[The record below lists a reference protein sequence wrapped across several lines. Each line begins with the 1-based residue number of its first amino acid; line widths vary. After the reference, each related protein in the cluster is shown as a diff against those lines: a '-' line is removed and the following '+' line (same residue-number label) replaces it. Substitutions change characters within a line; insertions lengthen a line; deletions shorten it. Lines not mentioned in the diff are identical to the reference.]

1 MAKTVNINNLGYLGS
16 DYQLRLTKC
25 FIEDQQFFVSL
36 YSIIDQNMFTDEQ
49 LRRIVG
55 LMKDRYAVSESVPTY
70 KDLEVL
76 IRSKI
81 SDALS
86 VEQSIATL
94 ETIRQM
100 SSDAI
105 DIIEDEA
112 EKFFKQQNLTKALNK
127 ANDIIKKGNAKDYYV
142 IEDIIKKALETNTK
156 QDLGFRL
163 FENIES
169 DLRENYRQTIS
180 TGCPELDESLYG
192 GLGKGELGLL
202 IAPLGTGKAQPLTSK
217 VLTPNGFVNMGDIK
231 VGDEVIGRDGNVCK
245 VTGVFP
251 QGKRPIYKV
260 TFKDGNFCECDIEH
274 LWSVNT
280 FWQRRRK
287 TYVKGSGAK
296 HPKRKYNP
304 DNTFKIM
311 TLKDIIDK
319 GLTRTSKGGHTSF
332 VFKVPNNECA
342 EFNKQDITI
351 DPYLLGYYI
360 GDGCYVRNEITVG
373 VQDYDNAKQHIGT
386 ILGNNCRFVFHK
398 KRNIWTICIIK
409 EIRKELN
416 NIVGKEAK
424 SQDKYIPSNYLI
436 NSKEVRIALLQGLM
450 DSNGTVDK
458 RGHIEFDTKSQ
469 RLSEDV
475 LFLVKSLGGNAT
487 INTKN
492 TSYVNK
498 EGVRIDCG
506 ISYRVSISFHNKEI
520 MPFRF
525 ERKKI
530 RVKYREK
537 YINNNY
543 ITNAEFVRYD
553 EAQCIMLDS
562 EEHLYITDNFIVT
575 HNTSVTTGFAASAA
589 ITPTEDNN
597 FQGYKVLHFFFE
609 DDEVNIRRKYY
620 GYMLD
625 MDACTLSN
633 PDVRPQAI
641 QLLKEN
647 SEIKDMLKNNI
658 IAKRLSSG
666 EVTASEIKNKIKFYI
681 ANGFKPDLVIIDY
694 FECLKA
700 EKNEYGNNMD
710 EWSREG
716 VTMRKLESICNDMKI
731 AIWCPIQGTK
741 GSIGAEIVTLANAG
755 GSVKKTQIGHIVLTL
770 AQTDQQKDEGRLS
783 LFVGKLRAAKIGRTK
798 FNNIKFNNGTCKF
811 NMDDLDE
818 VEQTLGDNAISTT
831 AQNIARSVK
840 QEYRKKI

>member
-1 MAKTVNINNLGYLGS
+1 MAKTVNINNLGYLGN
-16 DYQLRLTKC
+16 DYQLRLVKC
-25 FIEDQQFFVSL
+25 FIEDQQFFVSM

-81 SDALS
+81 SDAIS
-86 VEQSIATL
+86 VEQNITTL
-94 ETIRQM
+94 DKIRQT

-163 FENIES
+163 FENVES
-169 DLRENYRQTIS
+169 DLKENYRQTIS

-202 IAPLGTGKAQPLTSK
+202 IAPLGTGK
-217 VLTPNGFVNMGDIK
+217 
-231 VGDEVIGRDGNVCK
+231 
-245 VTGVFP
+245 
-251 QGKRPIYKV
+251 
-260 TFKDGNFCECDIEH
+260 
-274 LWSVNT
+274 
-280 FWQRRRK
+280 
-287 TYVKGSGAK
+287 
-296 HPKRKYNP
+296 
-304 DNTFKIM
+304 
-311 TLKDIIDK
+311 
-319 GLTRTSKGGHTSF
+319 
-332 VFKVPNNECA
+332 
-342 EFNKQDITI
+342 
-351 DPYLLGYYI
+351 
-360 GDGCYVRNEITVG
+360 
-373 VQDYDNAKQHIGT
+373 
-386 ILGNNCRFVFHK
+386 
-398 KRNIWTICIIK
+398 
-409 EIRKELN
+409 
-416 NIVGKEAK
+416 
-424 SQDKYIPSNYLI
+424 
-436 NSKEVRIALLQGLM
+436 
-450 DSNGTVDK
+450 
-458 RGHIEFDTKSQ
+458 
-469 RLSEDV
+469 
-475 LFLVKSLGGNAT
+475 
-487 INTKN
+487 
-492 TSYVNK
+492 
-498 EGVRIDCG
+498 
-506 ISYRVSISFHNKEI
+506 
-520 MPFRF
+520 
-525 ERKKI
+525 
-530 RVKYREK
+530 
-537 YINNNY
+537 
-543 ITNAEFVRYD
+543 
-553 EAQCIMLDS
+553 
-562 EEHLYITDNFIVT
+562 
-575 HNTSVTTGFAASAA
+575 TSVTTGFAASAA

-625 MDACTLSN
+625 IDACTLSN

-641 QLLKEN
+641 RLLKEN

-694 FECLKA
+694 FECLKG
-700 EKNEYGNNMD
+700 EKNEYGSNMD

-755 GSVKKTQIGHIVLTL
+755 GSVKKTQIGHIILTL

-783 LFVGKLRAAKIGRTK
+783 LFVGKLRAAKVGRTK

-818 VEQTLGDNAISTT
+818 IEQTLGDNVISTT
-831 AQNIARSVK
+831 AQNIAKSVK
-840 QEYRKKI
+840 QEYRKKN

>member
-1 MAKTVNINNLGYLGS
+1 MAKNVNINNLGYLGS
-16 DYQLRLTKC
+16 DYQLRLVKC
-25 FIEDQQFFVSL
+25 FIEDQQFFVSM

-55 LMKDRYAVSESVPTY
+55 LMKDRYANTESVTTY
-70 KDLEVL
+70 PDLEVL

-81 SDALS
+81 SDVIS
-86 VEQSIATL
+86 VEQNLATL
-94 ETIRQM
+94 NKIKSM
-100 SSDAI
+100 PFDAI
-105 DIIEDEA
+105 DIVEGEA

-127 ANDIIKKGNAKDYYV
+127 ASDIIKKGNANDYYV
-142 IEDIIKKALETNTK
+142 IEDIVKKALEVNTK

-163 FENIES
+163 FENVES
-169 DLRENYRQTIS
+169 DLRENYRQTIT

-202 IAPLGTGKAQPLTSK
+202 IAPLGTGKAQPLSSK
-217 VLTPNGFVNMGDIK
+217 ILTPNGFINMGDIK
-231 VGDEVIGRDGNVCK
+231 VGDEVIGRDGNTYK

-260 TFKDGNFCECDIEH
+260 SFKDGDSCECDIEH
-274 LWSVNT
+274 LWAVNT
-280 FWQRRRK
+280 FWQRSRK
-287 TYVKGSGAK
+287 THVKGSGAK
-296 HPKRKYNP
+296 HPKRRYNP
-304 DNTFKIM
+304 DNTFKVM
-311 TLKDIIDK
+311 TLKDIIEK

-332 VFKVPNNECA
+332 VFKVPNNECV

-360 GDGCYVRNEITVG
+360 GDGCYIRNEITVG
-373 VQDYDNAKQHIGT
+373 VQDYENAKRYIGT
-386 ILGNNCRFVFHK
+386 ILGDNGRFVFHE
-398 KRNIWTICIIK
+398 KRKRWTICITK
-409 EIRKELN
+409 EFRKQLN
-416 NIVGKEAK
+416 DIVGKEAK

-436 NSKEVRIALLQGLM
+436 NSVEVRMALLQGLM
-450 DSNGTVDK
+450 DRDGTVDK
-458 RGHIEFDTKSQ
+458 RGHMEFDTKSK

-487 INTKN
+487 INKKN
-492 TSYVNK
+492 VSYVNK
-498 EGVRIDCG
+498 DGIRIDCG
-506 ISYRVSISFHNKEI
+506 TSYRVSISFHNKNI
-520 MPFRF
+520 IPFRF
-525 ERKKI
+525 ERKMA
-530 RVKYREK
+530 RVKYRKK

-543 ITNAEFVRYD
+543 ITNVEFVRYD

-575 HNTSVTTGFAASAA
+575 HNTSVTTGFAAAA
-589 ITPTEDNN
+589 ATTPTEDNN
-597 FQGYKVLHFFFE
+597 FKGYKVLHFFFE

-625 MDACTLSN
+625 IDACTLSN
-633 PDVRPQAI
+633 PDIRPYAI
-641 QLLKEN
+641 QMLKEN
-647 SEIKDMLKNNI
+647 SEIKTMLKQNI

-666 EVTASEIKNKIKFYI
+666 EVTASEIKNKIKNYI

-770 AQTDQQKDEGRLS
+770 AQTDQQKTEGRLS

-798 FNNIKFNNGTCKF
+798 FNNVKFNNGTCKF
-811 NMDDLDE
+811 NMDDLDN
-818 VEQTLGDNAISTT
+818 VDQTLGGNTISTT
-831 AQNIARSVK
+831 AQNIAKSVK